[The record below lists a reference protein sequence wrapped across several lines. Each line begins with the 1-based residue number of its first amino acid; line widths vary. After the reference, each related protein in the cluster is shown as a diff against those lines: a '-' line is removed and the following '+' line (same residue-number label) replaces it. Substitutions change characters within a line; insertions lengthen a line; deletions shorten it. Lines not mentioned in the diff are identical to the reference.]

1 MLNFK
6 QKNLHVNEYIYE
18 VYSWW
23 NLVIKQQFSNHIM
36 LLYVQFV
43 GKVNRTLS
51 CDLNNTPFQDE
62 ITNKIILII
71 QLT

>member
-1 MLNFK
+1 
-6 QKNLHVNEYIYE
+6 
-18 VYSWW
+18 
-23 NLVIKQQFSNHIM
+23 M